1 MPRQTRRRRHA
12 CQSAVRI
19 LEPALLMLLHS
30 GPAHGYT
37 LLEQLKR
44 FDLGDLDPS
53 VVYRAL
59 RGMEHKGW
67 VTSVW
72 SQEQTHGPP
81 RRVYQ
86 LTDLGDERLNCCAQD
101 LQNALIVINN
111 LLNAYE
117 QQHMTQPWA
126 NANGKC
132 R

>member
-1 MPRQTRRRRHA
+1 MPGRIRRQRHA

-37 LLEQLKR
+37 LLEQLEK
-44 FDLGDLDPS
+44 FDLGGLDPS

-86 LTDLGDERLNCCAQD
+86 LTTLGDERLNCCTQD
-101 LQNALIVINN
+101 LQNALTVINN

-117 QQHMTQPWA
+117 QQHTISVWPKIE
-126 NANGKC
+126 GKC
-132 R
+132 H